1 MPAEEPLTS
10 LGRLVGEAS
19 RQLTICNSCRYC
31 EGLCAVYPALE
42 RRNLLDAGDVSQLA
56 NLCHD
61 CRACYSACMY
71 TDPHEFAL
79 NIPAVLA
86 SVRLRD
92 YRRYVWPSREPRLAT
107 GWLGVF
113 SGSVAATLVVLAVLP
128 GRRGAPVLGGDGGG
142 QVQADRPLPG
152 TGSAVRAGT
161 ALPARRRQRLPLPRR
176 RGTVAEMTVKDY
188 GLLVALTF
196 LGLSGLAVLLV
207 RETPAF
213 GIVLLVHL
221 ASVMLSFASAPTA
234 SSAT

>member
-56 NLCHD
+56 SLCHD

-113 SGSVAATLVVLAVLP
+113 SGSVAATLVVLAVLVLAAA
-128 GRRGAPVLGGDGGG
+128 GRRFWVQTGAARYKPTARSLGRAVRYALELRYLRGGG
-142 QVQADRPLPG
+142 SDCRYPDDEVP
-152 TGSAVRAGT
+152 S
-161 ALPARRRQRLPLPRR
+161 PR
-176 RGTVAEMTVKDY
+176 
-188 GLLVALTF
+188 
-196 LGLSGLAVLLV
+196 
-207 RETPAF
+207 
-213 GIVLLVHL
+213 
-221 ASVMLSFASAPTA
+221 
-234 SSAT
+234 